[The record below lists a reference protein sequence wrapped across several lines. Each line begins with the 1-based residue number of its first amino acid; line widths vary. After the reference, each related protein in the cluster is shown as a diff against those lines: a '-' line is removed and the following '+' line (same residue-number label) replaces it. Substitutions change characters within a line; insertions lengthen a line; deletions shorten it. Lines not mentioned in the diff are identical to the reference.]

1 MNQHEQKTL
10 SYQAIFGLLCLLTAV
25 SVLADLVSLPGGK
38 WVVTALVLA
47 IATAKA
53 SFVLLYFMHLKFER
67 AWKYALIMPTV
78 ILSIGLVLALFPD
91 IALHYYPLD
100 VPQTR

>member
-1 MNQHEQKTL
+1 MTSGEHQSL
-10 SYQAIFGLLCLLTAV
+10 SYQAIFGILCLLTAA
-25 SVLADLVSLPGGK
+25 SVLADYLKLPGGK
-38 WVVTALVLA
+38 WVLTVLVLG
-47 IATAKA
+47 IASAKA

-78 ILSIGLVLALFPD
+78 ILSAGLLLAMFPD

-100 VPQTR
+100 VPQVR